1 VRFHAVY
8 WPAFLMAAGLDLP
21 KRIFAHGWLLFEND
35 KMSKSRGNIVRSE
48 PIRQVMGADALR
60 YFLLREIVF
69 GQDGSF
75 SFDALVSRYNSD
87 LANGLGNLASRT
99 LTMIGQYRA
108 GVVPEGTEPEIAA
121 LANTTIRSV
130 EDSFDRFEF
139 SKGLEAVWTLISA
152 VDKYIVQCAPWK
164 LARQSDDVSQQK
176 LSTTLYT
183 AAEALRIV
191 TALLAPVLPQ
201 SAPKIW
207 TQLGMKDPI
216 ESVRFAS
223 LGWGGL
229 QPGQKIG
236 EVAGV
241 FPRIE
246 MKEAVATMRAL
257 EEKVTAEQAA
267 LMGKKVEQ
275 PVEQAAKIPI
285 DDFAKVDMRVGLV
298 LSAERVKNSDKLM
311 LMKVDIGESEPRTIV
326 AGIAEAYTPSELV
339 NRKVV
344 IVVNL
349 QPRKLKGIESNG
361 MIVAASAGDGKP
373 VLAGFHE
380 DIPVG
385 ARLR

>member
-1 VRFHAVY
+1 
-8 WPAFLMAAGLDLP
+8 
-21 KRIFAHGWLLFEND
+21 
-35 KMSKSRGNIVRSE
+35 
-48 PIRQVMGADALR
+48 MGADALR

-108 GVVPEGTEPEIAA
+108 RVVPEGSEPEIAA
-121 LANTTIRSV
+121 LANATIRSV

-139 SKGLEAVWTLISA
+139 SKGLEAVWALISA

-164 LARQSDDVSQQK
+164 LARQSDDVSQQQ

-183 AAEALRIV
+183 AAEALRIA

-207 TQLGMKDPI
+207 TQLGMPEPI

-223 LGWGGL
+223 LVWGGL

-236 EVAGV
+236 EVSGV

-257 EEKVTAEQAA
+257 EEKATAEQAA
-267 LMGKKVEQ
+267 LMGKKVE
-275 PVEQAAKIPI
+275 EAAKIPI
-285 DDFAKVDMRVGLV
+285 DDFAKVDMRVGMV

-311 LMKVDIGESEPRTIV
+311 LMKVDIGEPEPRTIV
-326 AGIAEAYTPSELV
+326 AGIAEAYAPGDLL

-361 MIVAASAGDGKP
+361 MIVAASVGDGKP

-380 DIPVG
+380 DVPVG
-385 ARLR
+385 ARLK

>member
-1 VRFHAVY
+1 
-8 WPAFLMAAGLDLP
+8 
-21 KRIFAHGWLLFEND
+21 
-35 KMSKSRGNIVRSE
+35 
-48 PIRQVMGADALR
+48 
-60 YFLLREIVF
+60 
-69 GQDGSF
+69 
-75 SFDALVSRYNSD
+75 
-87 LANGLGNLASRT
+87 
-99 LTMIGQYRA
+99 
-108 GVVPEGTEPEIAA
+108 
-121 LANTTIRSV
+121 
-130 EDSFDRFEF
+130 
-139 SKGLEAVWTLISA
+139 
-152 VDKYIVQCAPWK
+152 
-164 LARQSDDVSQQK
+164 
-176 LSTTLYT
+176 
-183 AAEALRIV
+183 
-191 TALLAPVLPQ
+191 
-201 SAPKIW
+201 
-207 TQLGMKDPI
+207 MKDPI

>member
-1 VRFHAVY
+1 
-8 WPAFLMAAGLDLP
+8 
-21 KRIFAHGWLLFEND
+21 
-35 KMSKSRGNIVRSE
+35 MSKSRGNIVRSE

-99 LTMIGQYRA
+99 LTMIGQYRG
-108 GVVPEGTEPEIAA
+108 GVVPEGSEPEIAA
-121 LANTTIRSV
+121 LANDTV
-130 EDSFDRFEF
+130 QAVQDAFDRFEF
-139 SKGLEAVWTLISA
+139 SKGLEAVWALISA

-164 LARQSDDVSQQK
+164 LARKFDDVSQQQ

-183 AAEALRIV
+183 AAEALRIA

-207 TQLGMKDPI
+207 TQLGMTEPI
-216 ESVRFAS
+216 ESVRFDA
-223 LGWGGL
+223 LEWGGL
-229 QPGQKIG
+229 PKGQTIG
-236 EVAGV
+236 EVSGV

-257 EEKVTAEQAA
+257 EEKATAEQAV

-275 PVEQAAKIPI
+275 PVEQAAKISI
-285 DDFAKVDMRVGLV
+285 DDFAKVDMRVGMV

-311 LMKVDIGESEPRTIV
+311 LMKVDIGEPEPRTIV
-326 AGIAEAYTPSELV
+326 AGIAEAYTPVELL
-339 NRKVV
+339 NRKVA

-361 MIVAASAGDGKP
+361 MIVAASVGDGKP

-380 DIPVG
+380 EIPVG

>member
-1 VRFHAVY
+1 
-8 WPAFLMAAGLDLP
+8 
-21 KRIFAHGWLLFEND
+21 
-35 KMSKSRGNIVRSE
+35 
-48 PIRQVMGADALR
+48 MGADALR
-60 YFLLREIVF
+60 YFLMREIVF

-75 SFDALVSRYNSD
+75 SFDALVTRYNSD

-108 GVVPEGTEPEIAA
+108 GVVPEGSEPEIAA
-121 LANTTIRSV
+121 LANDTIRSV
-130 EDSFDRFEF
+130 EVSYDRFEF
-139 SKGLEAVWTLISA
+139 SKALEAVWALISA

-164 LARQSDDVSQQK
+164 LARNSDNVSQQQ

-183 AAEALRIV
+183 AAEALRIA
-191 TALLAPVLPQ
+191 TALLYPVLPE
-201 SAPKIW
+201 STPRIW
-207 TQLGMKDPI
+207 SQLGMTEPI
-216 ESVRFAS
+216 ESVRFAT
-223 LGWGGL
+223 LQWGGL

-236 EVAGV
+236 EVSGV

-257 EEKVTAEQAA
+257 EEKATAEQAV
-267 LMGKKVEQ
+267 LMGKK
-275 PVEQAAKIPI
+275 PVEQSPKIPI

-311 LMKVDIGESEPRTIV
+311 LMKVDIGEPEPRTIV
-326 AGIAEAYTPSELV
+326 AGIAEAYTPADLL

-361 MIVAASAGDGKP
+361 MIVAASAEGGKP

-385 ARLR
+385 ARLK